1 MFFSVG
7 WPVNSFPVTGSLEDC
22 PLVFAFFLGLIFM
35 NYLATYLWVYSWAL
49 YSVPVVCVSVFVLVP
64 HCCGY

>member
-7 WPVNSFPVTGSLEDC
+7 WPVNSFPVTVSLEDC
-22 PLVFAFFLGLIFM
+22 PLFFAFFFGLIFM
-35 NYLATYLWVYSWAL
+35 NYLATYMWVYSWAL